1 MLHYPP
7 AYWHI
12 DDEDLG
18 PFRLSGKLTCLP
30 ISLVFVSNGMSSI
43 CLSGDRCPNP
53 IPESQLFGSLMCQTL
68 LIEYQ
73 RLQRDM
79 SSSP

>member
-18 PFRLSGKLTCLP
+18 PFRLSSKLTCLP